1 MIERNLFFEK
11 VVANL
16 EGEEV
21 GIMPAANTS
30 KFANYAFR
38 KSLAAGFLDVALL
51 MANVSQLKILL
62 NSTEL
67 KAQAIVVI
75 VLVAISMAM
84 QLVVGIMLIYV
95 GYYEQDDSIEAPEPE
110 RDVAH
115 LVPPTTSE
123 AANENFENLKKAGRI
138 HDRLT
143 NMVTIGIFIILFINI
158 IISGMG
164 LGLPTGED
172 AKYNI
177 DHLGLN
183 TTKGS

>member
-1 MIERNLFFEK
+1 
-11 VVANL
+11 
-16 EGEEV
+16 
-21 GIMPAANTS
+21 MPAANTS

-75 VLVAISMAM
+75 ALVAVSMAL
-84 QLVVGIMLIYV
+84 QLAVGIMLIYV

-110 RDVAH
+110 RDERH

-143 NMVTIGIFIILFINI
+143 NMVTVGIFIILFINV